1 MKKLFTGILFI
12 LSIATENIAQ
22 ISIENIPPKANRIEL
37 ITGLSFE
44 ENFSLVGKKLVE
56 NGFILDQVQKDFGY
70 ITTNSKDL
78 SKMNLTLKLKFIIEE
93 KKVILS
99 GDYNLRGLDSVFDV
113 IQNRGM
119 KGSPMKVA
127 FEEFLKIALK
137 IPYSE
142 INFTVFTD

>member
-1 MKKLFTGILFI
+1 
-12 LSIATENIAQ
+12 
-22 ISIENIPPKANRIEL
+22 
-37 ITGLSFE
+37 
-44 ENFSLVGKKLVE
+44 
-56 NGFILDQVQKDFGY
+56 
-70 ITTNSKDL
+70 
-78 SKMNLTLKLKFIIEE
+78 MNLTLKLKFIIEE

>member
-12 LSIATENIAQ
+12 LTIATENIAQ
-22 ISIENIPPKANRIEL
+22 ISIENIPPKVNRIEL

-56 NGFILDQVQKDFGY
+56 NGFLLDQVQKDFGY
-70 ITTNSKDL
+70 ITTSPKDL
-78 SKMNLTLKLKFIIEE
+78 SKMNLTLRLKVIIEE

-99 GDYNLRGLDSVFDV
+99 GDYNLRALDTVFDV
-113 IQNRGM
+113 IQNKGM

-127 FEEFLKIALK
+127 FEEFLKISIK

-142 INFTVFTD
+142 INFTIFTN